1 MKAAF
6 FSLATLAF
14 TAFAAPSTPAPRDAV
29 SDAVHELEDL
39 LLGDL
44 GLGEIVD
51 GATKSPVKR
60 GIESG
65 ADLISVLESG
75 LSGLKE
81 NTANI
86 NSTISQ
92 VQDGSMTKD
101 AAADAAADELKDI
114 QFKLSDI
121 LQKILNAAGL
131 NVSKTD
137 LNKVLTLVVALV
149 SELLFTVKTLL
160 TILGIRPQLAS
171 ILHSVFGLLSNIL
184 AGLIGLLGALLPGL
198 IAALTP
204 LLAGLGNGLLAPL
217 LTGVAGLLAGLSLG
231 Q

>member
-6 FSLATLAF
+6 LSLATLAF
-14 TAFAAPSTPAPRDAV
+14 TAFAAPSAPAPRDAV

-39 LLGDL
+39 LVSDL
-44 GLGEIVD
+44 GLGKIVD
-51 GATKSPVKR
+51 GATQTPTKR
-60 GIESG
+60 GIESPD
-65 ADLISVLESG
+65 DLISVLESV

-81 NTANI
+81 NTGSI
-86 NSTISQ
+86 NSTLSM
-92 VQDGSMTKD
+92 VQDGSMSKD
-101 AAADAAADELKDI
+101 DAADAAAGELKDI

-137 LNKVLTLVVALV
+137 LNKFLTLVVSLV

-171 ILHSVFGLLSNIL
+171 ILHSVFGLLQNIL
-184 AGLIGLLGALLPGL
+184 AGKKKLKLLVLIVLFKIDGSVVMKL
-198 IAALTP
+198 
-204 LLAGLGNGLLAPL
+204 
-217 LTGVAGLLAGLSLG
+217 
-231 Q
+231 